1 MTCGKGCGEME
12 SLRPVNCKLIQLLWK
27 TIWRFFKKLKTK
39 HPYYLVISLLDIY
52 QKKTI
57 IQTDVCTLMLIAE
70 IFTKS
75 RYGSY

>member
-12 SLRPVNCKLIQLLWK
+12 SLRPANCKLVQLLWK
-27 TIWRFFKKLKTK
+27 TIWRYFKKLKTK
-39 HPYYLVISLLDIY
+39 HPYYLVIPLLDIY

-57 IQTDVCTLMLIAE
+57 IQTDVCTPMFTAE